1 MLPSGDPRCQFYQ
14 HFEWFLRKKMGIK
27 TQRVSDKERGGWENH
42 LKVIFYLDFGGN
54 NKRENINDAKDS
66 L

>member
-1 MLPSGDPRCQFYQ
+1 MVFAQ
-14 HFEWFLRKKMGIK
+14 KMGIK
-27 TQRVSDKERGGWENH
+27 TQRISDKERGGWENH